1 MPAARGDTAAALTP
15 PRRAPGGRSPSSGT
29 RGRHPAGTGWGRG
42 SPPRVGKVR
51 SGPYLLS
58 GARQRDASSSS
69 SCCCLCGRRGRGESG
84 RAASA
89 ARSAEGLRLSRG
101 SRHQGLRTPYPP
113 FFPSFFLLSFLSS
126 LPSFS
131 PSLSLLPSLP
141 LSPSLLAS
149 HPAPPLGSPPP
160 PSQRRSHWP
169 RAAHVGLAQGTGR
182 GRAVPLP
189 TTERSG
195 RGGQR
200 SASLYSQCRPH
211 PEGDGRPQ
219 GDGK

>member
-15 PRRAPGGRSPSSGT
+15 PRRAPGGRSPGSGT

-42 SPPRVGKVR
+42 SPPRAGKVR
-51 SGPYLLS
+51 FGPYLLP

-69 SCCCLCGRRGRGESG
+69 CCCCCCLCGRRGRGESG

-89 ARSAEGLRLSRG
+89 ARSAQGLRHSRG
-101 SRHQGLRTPYPP
+101 SGDCKHPARPSFLLSFSLP
-113 FFPSFFLLSFLSS
+113 FFPSFTFLPPFSPCLS
-126 LPSFS
+126 LPPFLT
-131 PSLSLLPSLP
+131 PRAAARL
-141 LSPSLLAS
+141 
-149 HPAPPLGSPPP
+149 PPP
-160 PSQRRSHWP
+160 PSQRRSHWS

-182 GRAVPLP
+182 GRTVLLP

-200 SASLYSQCRPH
+200 GASRHSQCRPR
-211 PEGDGRPQ
+211 PGGDGGRRPQ